1 VVLFIISWKLTL
13 ITVAGVAPIGVITAL
28 YSAKIRVLQFNIQK
42 TKGELGDISEEALT
56 NIRTVKAFS
65 TEGTESLKHEAKNK
79 EVHDLGVAM
88 AKYQAAFSFF
98 LMFFLNASMAGIIFY
113 GSVLYEEGEITVGA
127 ISAFLLYMI
136 QLLMG
141 FMVFS
146 FVFTNVVKVEGA
158 SKTIIDMMR
167 WVPFVNS
174 KGGDKIN
181 QEDLSGEIEL
191 QDVCFTYPSK
201 KEISILSNVSIKV
214 EKNKVIALVGQSGCG
229 KSTIISLIERFYDP
243 ISGRILFNGKD
254 IKDLD
259 P

>member
-1 VVLFIISWKLTL
+1 
-13 ITVAGVAPIGVITAL
+13 
-28 YSAKIRVLQFNIQK
+28 
-42 TKGELGDISEEALT
+42 
-56 NIRTVKAFS
+56 
-65 TEGTESLKHEAKNK
+65 
-79 EVHDLGVAM
+79 
-88 AKYQAAFSFF
+88 
-98 LMFFLNASMAGIIFY
+98 MFFLNASMAGIIFY

-181 QEDLSGEIEL
+181 EEDLSGEIEL

-201 KEISILSNVSIKV
+201 KEISILSNVNIKV

-243 ISGRILFNGKD
+243 ISGKILFNGKD